1 MFFQRSGAAE
11 VGCPNS
17 SPFNFI
23 TSRLEVICSF
33 PSRDIPSLFG
43 VFPCHLLGTQALVLI
58 LLGSVLCEHFCPPD
72 FGIAAD
78 ERWKPYLV
86 ATRHRE
92 SCFLVFGATLQYVT
106 YIFGEVPPAKTV
118 GMIFLCFYVFSS
130 CSFEV
135 LQSGHAFVL
144 MITSVLARGWN
155 CVFVDK
161 GPIDFA

>member
-92 SCFLVFGATLQYVT
+92 SCFLVFGGALQ
-106 YIFGEVPPAKTV
+106 
-118 GMIFLCFYVFSS
+118 
-130 CSFEV
+130 
-135 LQSGHAFVL
+135 
-144 MITSVLARGWN
+144 
-155 CVFVDK
+155 
-161 GPIDFA
+161 